1 MSSFGNAG
9 KPTDVS
15 SRPRTLWELAA
26 DRPLSTVFLLALLV
40 RALNLA
46 LLGGNSAFF
55 AEDDT
60 IAYWKLGAKL
70 ATPDEFWPTLL
81 ATTDRMPLYPLLLAG
96 VRSMFGDAPGMVAAV
111 QAVLDA
117 GTCALI
123 AALGA
128 AISPRVGLI
137 AGILAALSVTLVVF
151 STQILTDSV
160 FLFFFTLM
168 LYAGARFLLRPTPAL
183 AAAAGLAGGLA
194 LATRPAIGLLLVA
207 AVPIV
212 FLGALVK
219 RKGLVSAGG
228 AALLFGIA
236 AAAPIAPVL
245 LRNAVRYDSA
255 ALTSQ
260 TGDYLAFWIVPL
272 VAERAVGTPYQVSVD
287 RMDALYREA
296 LARRDASAV
305 SNPFVQSAVKAELAR
320 EEMARL
326 PARAFVAAW
335 LEGAVVNL
343 GSPALLADPRVRAL
357 PKPSFYNTP
366 GTGLWQKARAY
377 LLDDPGRYQL
387 LLVAGLVAMVPF
399 LALEAVGF
407 VMLAR
412 SLPWAAVLAG
422 GVLAYFLLIGGP
434 VATPKYRLP
443 MEPVL
448 IVLAAIPL
456 ARLLEPKP

>member
-1 MSSFGNAG
+1 LRNAG
-9 KPTDVS
+9 KATDVS
-15 SRPRTLWELAA
+15 SRARTLWQLAA
-26 DRPLSTVFLLALLV
+26 DRPLWTVFLLALLV

-46 LLGGNSAFF
+46 LLESHSAFF

-60 IAYWKLGAKL
+60 IAYWKLGAEL

-81 ATTDRMPLYPLLLAG
+81 STTDRMPLYPLLLAG
-96 VRSMFGDAPGMVAAV
+96 VRSMFGDAPRMVAAV
-111 QAVLDA
+111 QAVIDA

-128 AISPRVGLI
+128 AVSPRVGLI

-183 AAAAGLAGGLA
+183 AVAAGLAGGLA
-194 LATRPAIGLLLVA
+194 LATRPALGLLLAA
-207 AVPIV
+207 AVPLV
-212 FLGALVK
+212 FLIALVK
-219 RKGLVSAGG
+219 RKSFVSAG
-228 AALLFGIA
+228 AATLLFAIA

-245 LRNAVRYDSA
+245 LRNAIRYDSA

-272 VAERAVGTPYQVSVD
+272 VAERADGTPYQVSVD
-287 RMDALYREA
+287 RMDARYRQA
-296 LARRDASAV
+296 PRRDASAL
-305 SNPFVQSAVKAELAR
+305 SNPFVQSGVKAELAR

-343 GSPALLADPRVRAL
+343 GAPAVLADPRVRAL

-366 GTGLWQKARAY
+366 GAGLWQKARAY

-387 LLVAGLVAMVPF
+387 LLVAGLVGMVPF

-412 SLPWAAVLAG
+412 SLPWAAVFAG

>member
-1 MSSFGNAG
+1 
-9 KPTDVS
+9 VS
-15 SRPRTLWELAA
+15 SRPRTLWERAA

-46 LLGGNSAFF
+46 LLGGHSAFF

-70 ATPDEFWPTLL
+70 ATPDEFWLALL
-81 ATTDRMPLYPLLLAG
+81 TTTDRMPLYPLLLAG
-96 VRSMFGDAPGMVAAV
+96 VRSVFGDAPGVVAAV

-117 GTCALI
+117 GTCVLI

-168 LYAGARFLLRPTPAL
+168 LYAGARFLLQPAPAL

-194 LATRPAIGLLLVA
+194 LATRPALGLLLAA

-212 FLGALVK
+212 FLSTFVK
-219 RKGLVSAGG
+219 WKSFVSAS
-228 AALLFGIA
+228 AATLLFAIA

-245 LRNAVRYDSA
+245 LRNAIRYDSFV
-255 ALTSQ
+255 LTSQ

-272 VAERAVGTPYQVSVD
+272 MAERADGTPYQASVD
-287 RMDALYREA
+287 RMDARYRQA
-296 LARRDASAV
+296 LARRDASAL

-326 PARAFVAAW
+326 RTRALVAAW

-366 GTGLWQKARAY
+366 GAGLWQKARAY

-387 LLVAGLVAMVPF
+387 LLVAGLVGMLPF

-412 SLPWAAVLAG
+412 SLPWAAVFAG